1 MRELRRRSVVV
12 LSAIALV
19 GTAAITAAP
28 AGAAP
33 QGSPGGVEL
42 EVYEGEVDAA
52 GIETMRELGLDADN
66 FIVDDAAGGN
76 VEVEAVLSDGQ
87 AAKLRAKGVDLKVKE
102 INGVAASEV
111 LEQQAQQGWDAF
123 RPYGTPGGIKDEI
136 LATAAAFPGLTK
148 VVVIGETVNGQEILA
163 LKVTKDASK
172 LKDGK
177 RPAVLY
183 ASAQHAREWITPEMT
198 RRLMHYYLDNY
209 GTDAEIT
216 ELVDTTELWFIPV
229 LNPDG
234 YDFTHAEDGDRLWRK
249 NLRDNNGDGVITVGD
264 GVDLNR
270 NFAVKWG
277 YDNEGSSPDPASET
291 YRGPEPNSEP
301 ETQALDALFAR
312 IRFEFLVNYH
322 SAAELLL
329 YGIGWQV
336 STPSPDDTIYEAM
349 AGTDDNSAIPGYD
362 PDISAELYTTNGDTD
377 THATVKYGT
386 LGFTPEMSTCEAASD
401 SVPDDEWEADDC
413 VSGFIFP
420 DDEELIQAEFEKNIP
435 FALSV
440 ARSAHDPDDPVSA
453 LGIDAPD
460 LVADPFPVSYGRN
473 QPVAVIAKR
482 SLQNIRVNY
491 SINDGRVRTSPVK
504 EWDGGE
510 RYGDTHDDY
519 YGEFRANIQA
529 SEGDVVEVWFSGR
542 NVTRN
547 GGSSTVSTEP
557 FTYTVHDDIRGDVL
571 ILAAE
576 DVTGLSPAQGGLT
589 SAQFVDEY
597 ASSLAAAGYSS
608 DVYDFDVMGRQ
619 APHHLGVLSHYDAV
633 VWETGDDI
641 ILRSV
646 GQVPGTAAKAA
657 LDIELSVRDYLNEG
671 GKLIAAGKYAL
682 FAQAANGAYW
692 YNPFQ
697 PPECT
702 TPTAYPCLPLLNDFQ
717 QYWLGAYVNV
727 SDGGTDPETGEPYQL
742 IGVEGE
748 FDGFTGDL
756 NATGSAENQDHTGLL
771 LTTSSFLPPDQFPQF
786 ASEAPVDWEIPGG
799 PFDPHTGEWYVY
811 SQQADVSYKRL
822 TRTVDLTGA
831 TTGTLNFWTS
841 YDTEADWDFLFVEA
855 HEVGSEEWTT
865 LPDANGHTTQNTGQ
879 SCPAGWIEQLHP
891 FLAHYQTVTSATTC
905 AATGT
910 TGEWNA
916 ASGQSGGWVEWSVDL
931 SAYAGQQVEVSITYT
946 SDWATQGIGVFL
958 DDASVLVD
966 GVSIDTDP
974 SFESGL
980 GPWTVSGSPEGSVAN
995 TNDWIRTQLGFEEG
1009 AVTTTEDTVFAGFG
1023 FEGLAQAERDD
1034 LVARAM
1040 AHLFP

>member
-19 GTAAITAAP
+19 GTATITALP

-33 QGSPGGVEL
+33 TTPPGGVDL

-66 FIVDDAAGGN
+66 FIVDDAAAGK
-76 VEVEAVLSDGQ
+76 VEVEAVLSEGQ
-87 AAKLRAKGVDLKVKE
+87 AAKLRSKGVDLEVKE
-102 INGVAASEV
+102 INGVAASEA

-123 RPYGTPGGIKDEI
+123 RPYSTPGGIKDEI
-136 LATAAAFPGLTK
+136 LATAAAFPELTK
-148 VVVIGETVNGQEILA
+148 LVVVGETVNGQEILA

-172 LKDGK
+172 LKDGR

-198 RRLMHYYLDNY
+198 RRLMHYFLDNY
-209 GTDAEIT
+209 GTDSEIT

-234 YDFTHAEDGDRLWRK
+234 YDFTHTDERLWRK
-249 NLRDNNGDGVITVGD
+249 NLRDNNGDGVITIGD

-277 YDNEGSSPDPASET
+277 YDNEGSSDDPASDT

-301 ETQALDALFAR
+301 ETQALDSLFAR
-312 IRFEFLVNYH
+312 VRFEFFVNYH

-336 STPSPDDTIYEAM
+336 STPSPDDVIYEAM
-349 AGTDDNSAIPGYD
+349 AGTDDNPAIPGYD

-377 THATVKYGT
+377 SHAQVEYGT

-401 SVPDDEWEADDC
+401 SDPNDEWVAEDC
-413 VSGFIFP
+413 ISGFIFP

-440 ARSAHDPDDPVSA
+440 ARSAHDPDDPASA
-453 LGIDAPD
+453 LGLDAPD
-460 LVADPFPVSYGRN
+460 LVADPFSVSYGSN
-473 QPVAVIAKR
+473 QSVAVLAKR
-482 SLQNIRVNY
+482 SLHNVKVNY
-491 SINDGRVRTSPVK
+491 SINGGRTRTSPVK
-504 EWDGGE
+504 EWQGGE
-510 RYGDTHDDY
+510 RYGDTHDVY

-529 SEGDVVEVWFSGR
+529 NAGDVVEVWFSGR

-547 GGSSTVSTEP
+547 GGSTTVSTEP
-557 FTYTVHDDIRGDVL
+557 FTYTVQEDIGGDVL

-576 DVTGLSPAQGGLT
+576 DVTGLSPVQGLT
-589 SAQFVDEY
+589 SAQYVDEY
-597 ASSLAAAGYSS
+597 ASSLEAAGYSS

-633 VWETGDDI
+633 VWETGNDI

-646 GQVPGTAAKAA
+646 GQVGGTTAKAA

-682 FAQAANGAYW
+682 FAQAANGGYF

-702 TPTAYPCLPLLNDFQ
+702 TPNAYPCLPLLNDFQ

-727 SDGGTDPETGEPYQL
+727 SDGGTDPATGEPYPL
-742 IGVEGE
+742 VGVEDE
-748 FDGFTGDL
+748 FAGFTGEL
-756 NATGSAENQDHTGLL
+756 NAPGSAENQDHTALL

-786 ASEAPVDWEIPGG
+786 ASAAPLDWAIPGG

-811 SQQADVSYKRL
+811 SQRADVTYKRL
-822 TRTVDLTGA
+822 TRTIDLTNA
-831 TTGTLNFWTS
+831 SSSELSFWSS
-841 YDTEADWDFLFVEA
+841 YDTELDWDYLFVEA
-855 HEVGSEEWTT
+855 HPVGSDDWTT
-865 LPDANGHTTQNTGQ
+865 LPDANNHTQQGTGE
-879 SCPAGWIEQLHP
+879 SCVEGWNELHP
-891 FLAHYQTVTSATTC
+891 FIDHYQGANC
-905 AATGT
+905 EPTGT
-910 TGEWNA
+910 TGDWHA
-916 ASGQSGGWVEWSVDL
+916 ATGSSQGWSEWSVDL
-931 SAYAGQQVEVSITYT
+931 SDYAGQQVEVSISYV
-946 SDWATQGIGVFL
+946 SDWGTQGVGVFL
-958 DDASVLVD
+958 DDVTVLVD
-966 GVSIDTDP
+966 GTALAETG
-974 SFESGL
+974 FEDDL
-980 GPWTVSGSPEGSVAN
+980 GGWTVAGSPEGSAGN

-1009 AVTTTEDTVFAGFG
+1009 AITTTEDTVFAGFG
-1023 FEGLAQAERDD
+1023 FEGLAPAERDD